1 MITVDSIVRCSGLTT
16 QEVEQALKKN
26 YPQDSI
32 RTSKFIGITNT
43 GEFAYK
49 CHYFD
54 RYEGMEQMIKVFVWE
69 KGNGELVAQY

>member
-1 MITVDSIVRCSGLTT
+1 MTTVETIVRCSGLTT
-16 QEVEQALKKN
+16 QQVEQALKKN

-32 RTSKFIGITNT
+32 RTSEFIGITNT

-49 CHYFD
+49 CKYFD

-69 KGNGELVAQY
+69 KGNGELVAEY